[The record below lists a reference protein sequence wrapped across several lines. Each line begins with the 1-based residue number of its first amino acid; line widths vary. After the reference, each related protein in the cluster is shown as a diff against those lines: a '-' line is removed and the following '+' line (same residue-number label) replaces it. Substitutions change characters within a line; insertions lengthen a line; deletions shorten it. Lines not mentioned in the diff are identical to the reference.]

1 MMEEKI
7 EELLAEYGLTID
19 QLTEQEIEQLKE
31 EVKAKEAGATI
42 IDGFFSNP
50 GLYYR
55 KRKE

>member
-1 MMEEKI
+1 MEEKI